1 MKLFIYKTI
10 IITFAFFLLFEITI
24 GYRITKYRAE
34 INNLIN
40 KETLHGFK
48 SKIRNEIES
57 ANNKEN
63 YLNKED
69 RDLLSTFI
77 KKTIKELN
85 LN

>member
-1 MKLFIYKTI
+1 M
-10 IITFAFFLLFEITI
+10 
-24 GYRITKYRAE
+24 
-34 INNLIN
+34 NLIN